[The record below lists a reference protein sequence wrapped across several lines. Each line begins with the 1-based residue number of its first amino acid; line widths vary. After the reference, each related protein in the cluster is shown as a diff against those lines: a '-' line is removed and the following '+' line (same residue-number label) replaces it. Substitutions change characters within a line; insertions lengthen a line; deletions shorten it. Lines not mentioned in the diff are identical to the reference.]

1 MHRRKKIRA
10 EYEIRLFE
18 MYLRLRGETV
28 ITDYVFALRCVS
40 LTNHVLWYCT
50 TSFLQNRTLVL
61 AAIQHN
67 GLYALQYTKEYFG
80 SDAEMVKVAVKRN
93 GLALQHV
100 TDDAL
105 QGNRE
110 IVMAAVKQNG
120 LAIQHA
126 PSEYH
131 ADVEVVTFAIRSNPK
146 AMQYVP
152 ESLLLENE
160 PLCLEAVQRHCQ
172 AYEYLPK
179 AFQQKHVFIELYLT
193 RCHYIGHFFEQNPHD
208 AAFYLECVTTKRQ
221 ARTPL
226 KFLKN
231 YVHPWCVQVL
241 ESIYSQKRNDDDDKY
256 AVVSGLDVAK
266 LWVLF
271 GKLHGGY
278 FGGVWQGRKACFMRA
293 LKINPRCAEAWAGV
307 GNRRGGM
314 VLGNEFDEYSCYRQA
329 LEYDKLNTNAL
340 QGIRRLD
347 VHQRKGRPSWI
358 INH

>member
-105 QGNRE
+105 RGNRE
-110 IVMAAVKQNG
+110 IVMSAVKQNG

-193 RCHYIGHFFEQNPHD
+193 RCHYIGHFFEQNPLD
-208 AAFYLECVTTKRQ
+208 AAFYLECVTTTKRQ
-221 ARTPL
+221 ANR

-231 YVHPWCVQVL
+231 YVHTWCVQIL
-241 ESIYSQKRNDDDDKY
+241 ESISRKNDDV
-256 AVVSGLDVAK
+256 AIARGPDVTK
-266 LWVLF
+266 VLVLF
-271 GKLHGGY
+271 GKLHGG
-278 FGGVWQGRKACFMRA
+278 
-293 LKINPRCAEAWAGV
+293 
-307 GNRRGGM
+307 
-314 VLGNEFDEYSCYRQA
+314 
-329 LEYDKLNTNAL
+329 
-340 QGIRRLD
+340 
-347 VHQRKGRPSWI
+347 
-358 INH
+358 